1 MDLSKKSEE
10 KLEGNFKIVDTTGV
24 LVLTVTSVVSY
35 IIAAS
40 LIAAILLEK
49 SHVTME
55 MIGITITISLLF
67 IPINCLLMYRL
78 LAIWNGVQFDL
89 ETRKLSFPG
98 GGLAANDLLDYVR
111 PSFFMQYL
119 KRITIDLEDI
129 LQIGMEKRWV
139 KTIESWVG
147 GGKFKDKEKLV
158 GILTITGNFG
168 TAEIK
173 FKSIPK
179 GNQVYSAL
187 SYYLELGEPVVIR
200 N

>member
-10 KLEGNFKIVDTTGV
+10 KLEGNFKIVDTLSV
-24 LVLTVTSVVSY
+24 LVLSVTAVVLY
-35 IIAAS
+35 IIVVAF
-40 LIAAILLEK
+40 IIDK
-49 SHVTME
+49 
-55 MIGITITISLLF
+55 TIFDVIVGSLLLL
-67 IPINCLLMYRL
+67 PISCILMYRL
-78 LAIWNGVQFDL
+78 FAIWNGVEFDL
-89 ETRKLSFPG
+89 KARKLSFPG

-111 PSFFMQYL
+111 PTFFMQYL
-119 KRITIDLEDI
+119 KRITVDLDDI

-147 GGKFKDKEKLV
+147 GGKFKDNEKLV
-158 GILTITGNFG
+158 GILTVTGNFG

-179 GNQVYSAL
+179 CSQVYSAL
-187 SYYLELGEPVVIR
+187 AYHLGLGEPVVIR